1 MPYYNQR
8 TGQWMMS
15 VAVPV
20 EGDNEH
26 RSLTMLAQTL
36 GVTVGEMF
44 SQAVKAQYQRQLH
57 EIEGIQKRISA
68 R

>member
-1 MPYYNQR
+1 MSQAVAAEGPAVSVLISTRNQ
-8 TGQWMMS
+8 
-15 VAVPV
+15 A
-20 EGDNEH
+20 H
-26 RSLTMLAQTL
+26 MLAQTL